1 MGKDLPPV
9 VDRAL
14 GEIKDMKEEIRMKK
28 WIGLLLGICLL
39 FSTTAM
45 AAKKKEQPIP
55 ERFAAVM
62 EVCNATTIKEM
73 LKNLTD
79 YIVSTFDKSYAI
91 RNMPLVIRFGGTTKE
106 LIADKRNWAMAVVST
121 KDVDIQKLLDQDM
134 IYYEGFS
141 MVDPHVL
148 SLWLVP
154 SSLKTFRPKD
164 LRYSYDIFFF
174 DYDEQTDD
182 ATVLLFN
189 QKYSLVDNLFAQAL
203 LDMRSAEQKRAME
216 GIARVNNWTV
226 EKLIAN
232 PDDWDTA
239 QIMVSYPDGLEQ
251 LDQAGMLLDL
261 SQSPYLASRKSIE
274 KGVGGWDGMPNGIFS
289 ADHRMI
295 GVPCYPFDAF
305 DDSRNVDETQ
315 VLIVNAKSNYVD
327 AAIRYVE
334 YHIEG
339 EEGMVAFPDE
349 ETMEKNCLERSTE
362 LWGQ

>member
-1 MGKDLPPV
+1 
-9 VDRAL
+9 
-14 GEIKDMKEEIRMKK
+14 MKQ
-28 WIGLLLGICLL
+28 WICLLLGICLL
-39 FSTTAM
+39 FGTTAM
-45 AAKKKEQPIP
+45 AAKKEQPIP

-73 LKNLTD
+73 HQNLID
-79 YIVSTFDKSYAI
+79 YIRVTWDDSYTTS
-91 RNMPLVIRFGGTTKE
+91 NMPLVVRFGGTTKE

-121 KDVDIQKLLDQDM
+121 KDVDIQKLLDNNM
-134 IYYEGFS
+134 IKRWSFS
-141 MVDPHVL
+141 PTDPSVPC
-148 SLWLVP
+148 LWLVP
-154 SSLKTFRPKD
+154 SSLRTFKPKD
-164 LRYSYDIFFF
+164 LSYSYSIYFF
-174 DYDEQTDD
+174 DYDAQTDD

-189 QKYSLVDNLFAQAL
+189 EKYALTDSIFAQAL

-216 GIARVNNWTV
+216 GIARVNSWTV
-226 EKLIAN
+226 EKLIEN

-239 QIMVSYPDGLEQ
+239 QIMVSYPNGLEQ

-295 GVPCYPFDAF
+295 GVPCLPFMASDNRRKA
-305 DDSRNVDETQ
+305 DETQ
-315 VLIVNAKSNYVD
+315 VLIVNAKSNYID

-334 YHIEG
+334 YNVK
-339 EEGMVAFPDE
+339 GMEIMVTHPDD
-349 ETMEKNCLERSTE
+349 ETLEKNCLEWSTE